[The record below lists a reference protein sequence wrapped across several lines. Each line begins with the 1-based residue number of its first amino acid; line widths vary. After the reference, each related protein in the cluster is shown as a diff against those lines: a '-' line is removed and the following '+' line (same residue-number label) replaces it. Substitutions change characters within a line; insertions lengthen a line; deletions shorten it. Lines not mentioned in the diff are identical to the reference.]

1 MKCKS
6 ADPAKIGGVGGLLVC
21 KLLKV
26 NALESANPP
35 MEEGCLPDGPRQVK
49 SFRSCVL
56 TRSQRFLLKCL
67 PKHDLDVS
75 SLSHSRSVFYIFLMD
90 IANPPP
96 GAIVTG
102 TTDSLVT
109 LTFDITY
116 DCGFVL

>member
-6 ADPAKIGGVGGLLVC
+6 ADPAKIGGVGGFSVC

-26 NALESANPP
+26 NVLESANPP
-35 MEEGCLPDGPRQVK
+35 TGEVCLPDGPRQVK
-49 SFRSCVL
+49 CFRSCVL
-56 TRSQRFLLKCL
+56 TRSQRFLLMCL

-75 SLSHSRSVFYIFLMD
+75 SLSHSRSVFYIFLTA

-102 TTDSLVT
+102 TTDSLVA
-109 LTFDITY
+109 LTFVITY
-116 DCGFVL
+116 DCGLVL

>member
-6 ADPAKIGGVGGLLVC
+6 ADHAKIVGVGGLPVC
-21 KLLKV
+21 KMLKV
-26 NALESANPP
+26 NVLESANPP
-35 MEEGCLPDGPRQVK
+35 MGGGVLAGRARQVK
-49 SFRSCVL
+49 CFRSCVL

-75 SLSHSRSVFYIFLMD
+75 FLSHSRSVFYIFLTD

-96 GAIVTG
+96 EAILTG

-109 LTFDITY
+109 LTFEITY
-116 DCGFVL
+116 DCGLVL

>member
-6 ADPAKIGGVGGLLVC
+6 ADPAKIGGVGGLPVC

-35 MEEGCLPDGPRQVK
+35 TGEGCLPDGPRQVK

-75 SLSHSRSVFYIFLMD
+75 SLSHSRSVFYIFLTD

-109 LTFDITY
+109 LTFEITY

>member
-1 MKCKS
+1 M
-6 ADPAKIGGVGGLLVC
+6 PVC

-26 NALESANPP
+26 NVFEDANPP
-35 MEEGCLPDGPRQVK
+35 TGGEGCLPDGPRQVK
-49 SFRSCVL
+49 CFRRCVL